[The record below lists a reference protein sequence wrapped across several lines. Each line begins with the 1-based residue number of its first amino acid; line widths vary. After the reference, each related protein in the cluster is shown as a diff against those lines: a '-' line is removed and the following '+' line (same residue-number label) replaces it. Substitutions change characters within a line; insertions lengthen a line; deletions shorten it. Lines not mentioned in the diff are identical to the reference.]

1 VPSATEGERV
11 VTFSVGGQAALSRAE
26 RARTCYYAISSDYL
40 RTQRISLI
48 RGRSFLPNDSFQA
61 PPVALINQAF
71 VQRYFPKEEPLGK
84 RVRLDTSALD
94 RPDWSEIVGIVRNV
108 KNPEMDRKEL
118 PQVYEPSLQRP
129 SPAMTLV
136 IRTRSD
142 PAAFAP
148 LLRGAV
154 WDVDEDQPIIRVQTW
169 NQVIAGY
176 RSGDVVMST
185 MMSIFAGLAL
195 GLAVV
200 GVFGVMAYTV
210 AQRTNEIG
218 IRMALGAK
226 RSDVL
231 RMVVRK
237 GMVLGA
243 FGIGIGLALGAPLMW
258 LQQASG
264 GVVMPFDQ
272 CAPVY
277 LAAAFLIGLA
287 ALLASYIPAR
297 RATKVDPIVAL
308 RCE

>member
-1 VPSATEGERV
+1 LLRTKRER
-11 VTFSVGGQAALSRAE
+11 TAYF
-26 RARTCYYAISSDYL
+26 TISPDYL
-40 RTQRISLI
+40 RTLHIPLI
-48 RGRSFLPNDSFQA
+48 RGRSFLPSDSAQA
-61 PPVALINQAF
+61 PPAALVNQAF
-71 VQRYFPKEEPLGK
+71 VRRFLPSEQPIGK
-84 RVRLDTSALD
+84 HLRLDTGTLD
-94 RPDWSEIVGIVRNV
+94 RPDWSEIVGVVGNV
-108 KNPEMDRKEL
+108 KDPDRDRKEM

-129 SPAMTLV
+129 SSVMTLV
-136 IRTRSD
+136 VRTRSD

-148 LLRGAV
+148 MLRRAV
-154 WDVDEDQPIIRVQTW
+154 WDVNEDQPITRVQTM
-169 NQVIAGY
+169 NQVIADY
-176 RSGDVVMST
+176 RAGGITVST
-185 MMSIFAGLAL
+185 MMGTFAGLAL
-195 GLAVV
+195 GLAIV

-210 AQRTNEIG
+210 AQRTHEMG
-218 IRMALGAK
+218 IRMALGAR
-226 RSDVL
+226 RSDVM

-258 LQQASG
+258 LQQASD

-277 LAAAFLIGLA
+277 LAATFLIGLA